1 MKRILSIS
9 AIVILGL
16 TLSIGAYM
24 LFSESAKLQ
33 AFKKELQ
40 QVETINMKYG
50 ELSTEFTTS
59 YKKQNELRT
68 SLQPA
73 IEKNENALKQIV
85 QTIEEQQKINELQQ
99 AEITKSNS
107 IIPELKKELTNLSPE
122 SQASATQMLTLLEQ
136 TNNQKQLIYDQ
147 NKIILEQE
155 HMYFLQLSQGKL
167 DAKEVNSNE
176 YQKLN
181 QLIDQLNKQLND
193 YQNAYKEFFAQAQ

>member
-193 YQNAYKEFFAQAQ
+193 YQKAYKEFFAQAQ